1 MKLLYLA
8 SLLANNKKNA
18 IIKYGGIKMEKKINE
33 LSEEEFS
40 FLIKGIVKETM
51 EEISEDILA
60 LTSHNYIRSIEEARK
75 DYKEGKVK
83 EF

>member
-1 MKLLYLA
+1 MT
-8 SLLANNKKNA
+8 
-18 IIKYGGIKMEKKINE
+18 KKINE

-60 LTSHNYIRSIEEARK
+60 LTSREYIKSIEEARK
-75 DYKEGKVK
+75 DYKDGKVK
-83 EF
+83 EFVEVFGV